1 MILLYSFLIL
11 FLVSIFLCYKQDYS
25 MYLIIAYEKIVH
37 GKCKVKDR
45 IDIMTKR
52 WMNFTDTICPIL
64 VIVSFISCI
73 ILLFL

>member
-1 MILLYSFLIL
+1 MMIYYFLIL
-11 FLVSIFLCYKQDYS
+11 LFLSLLLCYKQDYS

-52 WMNFTDTICPIL
+52 WMNFTDAICPTLIIFSSTGC
-64 VIVSFISCI
+64 IVS
-73 ILLFL
+73 LFL